1 MIKFD
6 KVTKEYWDG
15 TCALKDVNLEIEP
28 GDFAFLVGP
37 SGSGKTTF
45 LKMLIREETP
55 TSGDVFLNEYSI
67 PKLKTKF
74 IPKLRREVGVV
85 FQDFK
90 LLPTKN
96 VFENVAIAL
105 EVSGKKDDEIK
116 EIVPEILRKVGLAG
130 KEKHFP
136 AELSGGE
143 CQRVA
148 IARALSHSPL
158 VLAADEPTGMID
170 PVVAW
175 DIMQILDKINAEGTT
190 VIVATH
196 NIEIVNAFKK
206 RVIELKNGKVVR
218 DEQKGKYHKHHA

>member
-1 MIKFD
+1 MIRFEN
-6 KVTKEYWDG
+6 VTKEYWDG
-15 TCALKDVNLEIEP
+15 TCALKDVNVTIEP
-28 GDFAFLVGP
+28 GDFVFLVGP

-45 LKMLIREETP
+45 LKMLIREELP
-55 TSGDVFLNEYSI
+55 TSGDIFLNEYSI
-67 PKLKTKF
+67 PHLKNKF

-105 EVSGKKDDEIK
+105 EVSGKPDAEIA

-143 CQRVA
+143 RQRVA
-148 IARALSHSPL
+148 IARALSHNPL

-170 PVVAW
+170 PAVAW
-175 DIMQILDKINAEGTT
+175 DIMQLLTKINDAGTT

-196 NIEIVNAFKK
+196 NISIVDSLKK
-206 RVIELKNGKVVR
+206 RVIELKNGRVVR
-218 DEQKGKYHKHHA
+218 DEVKGKYHHHA